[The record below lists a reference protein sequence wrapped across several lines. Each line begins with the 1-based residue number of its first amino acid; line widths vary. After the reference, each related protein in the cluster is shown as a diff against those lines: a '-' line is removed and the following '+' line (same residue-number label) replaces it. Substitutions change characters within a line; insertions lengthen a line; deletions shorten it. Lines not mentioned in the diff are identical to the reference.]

1 MGQTFLKHSYYK
13 MHFYLKCVILTISL
27 NYFHVQQKKIPM
39 LKKKKEN
46 SLSREN
52 VQNSMVLNRK
62 RFELG
67 VLGFSSIH

>member
-1 MGQTFLKHSYYK
+1 MC
-13 MHFYLKCVILTISL
+13 HFDYITQLLSCAA
-27 NYFHVQQKKIPM
+27 KKNTNAE
-39 LKKKKEN
+39 KKKEN